1 MFLTASRQDLG
12 KFVVFKVG
20 VMFTTLFLFFTT
32 TTLVSFTLRETQVMM
47 DGEMGALVLWLRSR
61 LWR

>member
-32 TTLVSFTLRETQVMM
+32 TTLVSFALRETQVMM